1 MISVLY
7 ITIKVDAP
15 TGQAIG
21 IKEDIATYLER
32 FGDAQVVDIRE
43 EKPEQMKLEVRT
55 SEEVPV

>member
-1 MISVLY
+1 MIGVLY

-21 IKEDIATYLER
+21 IKEDIATYLES

-43 EKPEQMKLEVRT
+43 EKPEQMKLYGGKDK
-55 SEEVPV
+55 